1 MKERN
6 ISVASDKEDFDIAE
20 PHAEAMIE
28 SLRAFGYD
36 LQTAI
41 ADLIDNSITA
51 QARNVWLVFNWDGE
65 NSHISIRDDGTG
77 MAEAELVKAMR
88 PGSQSPLE
96 PRSAKD
102 LGRFGLGL
110 KTASFS
116 QCRLLTVRSKTPKGK
131 AVTRCW
137 DLDYVVKTGEWRL
150 LKNARRESEKHLSSF
165 SNTAGGTIVLWEC
178 IDRVVGGTKV
188 NNPDQQK
195 WFLDRVNIVKD
206 HLAMVFHR
214 FLQRPNGLKIWIND
228 RKIDPWDPFLSK
240 EPATQRL
247 NEESLRIAGGKV
259 TVKPYIL
266 PHHSKISPQIH
277 TLAAGPRGW
286 NDQQGF
292 YIYRNERLLVAGDW
306 LGLGFQKEEHHKLS
320 RILLDIPNSMDSIW
334 AIDVKKSRAK
344 PPAPLRPDL
353 KRIAKLTRER
363 ASAIYRHRGKVIARE
378 SAASFIFV
386 WEKKVKHGKMF
397 YTINRNHPVV
407 SEFIK
412 DSKELS
418 AKINP
423 LLRLLEE
430 TIPVPLIV
438 LNNAENPDRENIPF
452 EESPSK
458 ELTLLM
464 TQAYQALLNSGLTKQ
479 QARERLSVI
488 EPFDRYPELLA
499 SIIDSGK

>member
-1 MKERN
+1 MKVRN
-6 ISVASDKEDFDIAE
+6 TTVSSDAEAYDIAE

-41 ADLIDNSITA
+41 ADLLDNSITA
-51 QARNVWLVFNWDGE
+51 QARNVWLTFNWNGE
-65 NSHISIRDDGTG
+65 NSHISIRDDGKG
-77 MAEAELVKAMR
+77 MTEAELVNAMR

-96 PRSAKD
+96 PRAPKD

-116 QCRLLTVRSKTPKGK
+116 QCRLLTVRSKTAKGK
-131 AVTRCW
+131 VSTRCW
-137 DLDYVVKTGEWRL
+137 DLDYVVETGEWRL
-150 LKNARRESEKHLSSF
+150 LKTAKRESEKHLVPF
-165 SNTAGGTIVLWEC
+165 NHMTGGTIVLWEWL
-178 IDRVVGGTKV
+178 DRIVSGTKV

-195 WFLDRVNIVKD
+195 WFLDRINLVKE

-214 FLQRPNGLKIWIND
+214 FLQRPNGLKIWVNNRQIE
-228 RKIDPWDPFLSK
+228 PWDPFLSK
-240 EPATQRL
+240 EAATQRL
-247 NEESLRIAGGKV
+247 NEEPLRIAGGKV
-259 TVKPYIL
+259 IVKPYVL
-266 PHHSKISPQIH
+266 PHHSKISPQVH

-292 YIYRNERLLVAGDW
+292 YVYRNERLLVAGDW

-320 RILLDIPNSMDSIW
+320 RILLDIPNSMDSLW

-344 PPAPLRPDL
+344 PPAALRPDL

-378 SAASFIFV
+378 NAASFIFV
-386 WEKKVKHGKMF
+386 WEKKVKHGKFF
-397 YTINRNHPVV
+397 YTINRNHPVINDL
-407 SEFIK
+407 IK
-412 DSKELS
+412 ESKELA
-418 AKINP
+418 AKISP

-438 LNNAENPDRENIPF
+438 LNNAENPDHENIPF

-458 ELTLLM
+458 ELTLLIS
-464 TQAYQALLNSGLTKQ
+464 QAYQALLNSGLTKQ
-479 QARERLSVI
+479 QARARLSVI

-499 SIIDSGK
+499 SVIDSDK